1 MIELRPYQV
10 EMIDGARESLKKHQR
25 IILQAPTGAGKT
37 ALACHMMSE
46 AQKRGLSSFFMVHQ
60 NELLKQTSRA
70 LWRNK
75 IEHGLI
81 ASGKGRSALSVQ
93 VASVMT
99 LKNRLNSYTPPALII
114 IDEAHRALAP
124 SYLAIAEAYPKAKV
138 VGLTATP
145 RRTDGRGLGHLFEDI
160 VHGPSIRR
168 LIDTGYLCD
177 YELFGVPSEVNVEN
191 VKIKGGD
198 YDTKELSEAV
208 NKPKITGDAVE
219 HYKRFAMGEKAVV
232 MCVDIAH
239 AEDVAKSFQAQ
250 GIKAEAIHGGTTD
263 RDERL
268 DRFENGD
275 TLVLT
280 SVQLLVEGVDLPCIS
295 VVIWLRPTQSL
306 VVWLQGNGRGLRP
319 HDSKTHLKIFDHVGN
334 WAKHGLPDREHEWDL
349 ADRPKGNRA
358 RLEPD
363 VNVQVCQECHFTF
376 LSGVRACPFCG
387 TSVQFRERVIEV
399 VDGELQRIREAAAME
414 IAKKQARAEQGM
426 ARSLPDLVKIGVNR
440 NMKNP
445 AYWAATV
452 HASRQRRKPTPS
464 ELKEA
469 SNLQAQLTAG
479 VYA

>member
-1 MIELRPYQV
+1 MIQLRPYQV
-10 EMIDGARESLKKHQR
+10 EMIDGARKSLRKHQR
-25 IILQAPTGAGKT
+25 VILQAPTGAGKT

-75 IEHGLI
+75 IEHGII
-81 ASGKGRSALSVQ
+81 AAGKGRSPLSVQ

-99 LKNRLNSYTPPALII
+99 LKNRLNSYDPPSLII

-124 SYLAIAEAYPKAKV
+124 SYLAVAEAYPQAKI

-145 RRTDGRGLGHLFEDI
+145 RRTDGRGLGHLFEGI
-160 VHGPSIRR
+160 VLGPSIRS

-198 YDTKELSEAV
+198 YDTRELSEAV

-239 AEDVAKSFQAQ
+239 AEAVAESFQAQ
-250 GIKAEAIHGGTTD
+250 GIKSEAIHGGTTD

-268 DRFENGD
+268 ERFENGE

-319 HDSKTHLKIFDHVGN
+319 HESKTHLKIFDHVGN
-334 WAKHGLPDREHEWDL
+334 WEKHGLPDREHEWDL
-349 ADRPKGNRA
+349 ADRPKGKRA
-358 RLEPD
+358 RPEPD

-376 LSGVRACPFCG
+376 LAGVRSCPFCG
-387 TSVQFRERVIEV
+387 AAVQFRERVIEV

-414 IAKKQARAEQGM
+414 IAKKQARIEQGM
-426 ARSLPDLVKIGVNR
+426 ARSLPDLVRIGVNR

-452 HASRQRRKPTPS
+452 HASRQRRKPTPA
-464 ELKEA
+464 EIKEA
-469 SNLQAQLTAG
+469 RNLQAQLTSEAF
-479 VYA
+479 A